1 MTASVGSIGPTDI
14 ISQAIG
20 DKSQNL
26 PRYKASVGDDIRLLL
41 VADAI
46 QNSGKLRLEPAAAFD
61 FLGFREIYLFP
72 YPEEALILRRKT

>member
-1 MTASVGSIGPTDI
+1 M
-14 ISQAIG
+14 
-20 DKSQNL
+20 N
-26 PRYKASVGDDIRLLL
+26 DIRLLL

-61 FLGFREIYLFP
+61 SLGFREIYLFP